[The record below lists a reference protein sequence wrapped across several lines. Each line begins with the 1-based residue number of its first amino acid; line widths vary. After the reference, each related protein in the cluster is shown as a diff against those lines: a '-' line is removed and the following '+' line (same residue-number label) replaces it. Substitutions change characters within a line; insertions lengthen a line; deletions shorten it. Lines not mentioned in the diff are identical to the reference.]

1 MIKSFNDFEAEQIF
15 KGFLSR
21 KLPPEIQ
28 NTSRRKL
35 RMIDNAEIYED
46 LRIPPGNNLEQ
57 LKGNLEGFSSIRIND
72 QWRIVFRWKDGGA
85 YEVRIIDYHK

>member
-15 KGFLSR
+15 KGFRSR

-46 LRIPPGNNLEQ
+46 LRSPPGNNLEQ
-57 LKGNLEGFSSIRIND
+57 LKGNLEGYSSIRIND
-72 QWRIVFRWKDGGA
+72 QWRIVFRWKEGGA
-85 YEVRIIDYHK
+85 YEVRIIDYHN

>member
-15 KGFLSR
+15 KGFRSR

-57 LKGNLEGFSSIRIND
+57 LKGNLEGFSSIRINN

>member
-1 MIKSFNDFEAEQIF
+1 MIKSFIDFEAEQIF
-15 KGFLSR
+15 KGFRSR
-21 KLPPEIQ
+21 KLPTEIQ

-57 LKGNLEGFSSIRIND
+57 LKGNLEGYSSIRIND
-72 QWRIVFRWKDGGA
+72 QWRIVFRWKEGGA

>member
-15 KGFLSR
+15 KGFRSR

-57 LKGNLEGFSSIRIND
+57 LKGNLEGFSSIRINE

>member
-15 KGFLSR
+15 KGFRSR

>member
-15 KGFLSR
+15 KGFRSR

-72 QWRIVFRWKDGGA
+72 QWRIVFRWKDGGT

>member
-1 MIKSFNDFEAEQIF
+1 MIKSFIDFEAEQIF
-15 KGFLSR
+15 KGFRSR
-21 KLPPEIQ
+21 KLPMEIQ

-57 LKGNLEGFSSIRIND
+57 LKGNLEGYSSIRIND
-72 QWRIVFRWKDGGA
+72 QWRIVFRWKEGGA

>member
-15 KGFLSR
+15 KGFRSR

-28 NTSRRKL
+28 STSRRKL

>member
-15 KGFLSR
+15 KGFRSR

-57 LKGNLEGFSSIRIND
+57 LKGNLEGYSSIRIND
-72 QWRIVFRWKDGGA
+72 QWRIVFRWKEGGA
-85 YEVRIIDYHK
+85 YEVRIIDYHN